1 MTLEKIT
8 VEKLGIIMKEAKT
21 TGMLLKHHTMIPN
34 SVKLTPG
41 TYYNDSEETFAKKIP
56 SRMSLHNAS
65 SYTFLFVRN

>member
-41 TYYNDSEETFAKKIP
+41 TYYNDSEETFATKIP
-56 SRMSLHNAS
+56 S
-65 SYTFLFVRN
+65 